1 MLKVD
6 IITLFPKMFEGPF
19 SESIIKRAQDK
30 RLTNIQINNLRHWAT
45 DRHQTVDDK
54 PFGGGPG
61 MLLIPEILFECIED
75 LKSKNSDSHV
85 IYLSPQGKIFKQ
97 NKARQLSKKQHLI
110 LLCGHYEGVDQR
122 VIDTLVDEEI
132 SIGDYVLTGGELPAI
147 VIVDTIVRLIPG
159 VIEGEG
165 GREDESFSNNSLEY
179 PQYTR
184 PAEFR
189 GLKVPS
195 VLLSGNHAEI
205 KKWKNEQRLKVTKKK
220 RKDLL

>member
-1 MLKVD
+1 M
-6 IITLFPKMFEGPF
+6 
-19 SESIIKRAQDK
+19 
-30 RLTNIQINNLRHWAT
+30 
-45 DRHQTVDDK
+45 
-54 PFGGGPG
+54 
-61 MLLIPEILFECIED
+61 
-75 LKSKNSDSHV
+75 
-85 IYLSPQGKIFKQ
+85 
-97 NKARQLSKKQHLI
+97 
-110 LLCGHYEGVDQR
+110 
-122 VIDTLVDEEI
+122 
-132 SIGDYVLTGGELPAI
+132 TGGELPAI

-165 GREDESFSNNSLEY
+165 GTEDESFSNNSLEY